1 MVKNEIINENENIN
15 MNEIIKKMKSTKESQ
30 KRKIEKRRYL
40 RENNLKGGRQVK
52 TFLEDEFKK
61 VNLMK
66 QELTNLL
73 TKLKCCLANMDYRPE
88 RLRGIQGEQEIRR
101 ILKVYEGTRKAYH
114 SKEIAQFLA
123 QSEKLGKELDSI
135 SRKVIEKVI

>member
-1 MVKNEIINENENIN
+1 MVKNENENIN
-15 MNEIIKKMKSTKESQ
+15 MNENIMKSTKERNE
-30 KRKIEKRRYL
+30 KRIEKRRCL

-52 TFLEDEFKK
+52 TFLEDEFEK

-73 TKLKCCLANMDYRPE
+73 TKLKCCLANVDDYPE
-88 RLRGIQGEQEIRR
+88 RLRGKQGEQEIRR
-101 ILKVYEGTRKAYH
+101 ILKVYEGTRKVYH

>member
-1 MVKNEIINENENIN
+1 MVKNENENIN
-15 MNEIIKKMKSTKESQ
+15 MNENIKKMKSTKERNE
-30 KRKIEKRRYL
+30 KRIEKRRCL

-52 TFLEDEFKK
+52 TFLEDEFEK

-73 TKLKCCLANMDYRPE
+73 TKLKCCLANVDDYPE
-88 RLRGIQGEQEIRR
+88 RLRGKQGEQEIRR
-101 ILKVYEGTRKAYH
+101 ILKVYEGTRKVYH